1 MCSLCRSYVVRH
13 VRDTHRNK
21 PVRVIDLSKGP
32 DPEDIPEYAQD
43 GADLDDTDDRIEDPG
58 G

>member
-1 MCSLCRSYVVRH
+1 MRH

-43 GADLDDTDDRIEDPG
+43 GADLDDTDDRIDDPG
-58 G
+58 R